1 MKIYNKLIRDNIPS
15 IMSAQ
20 GKNFRTHVAEPEEYK
35 VKLKEKLIEE
45 VNEFLEDPC
54 LEELADI
61 LEVFSALVDAMGY
74 SQEELAQRVNE
85 KSDERGSFES
95 RIVLESVEE

>member
-1 MKIYNKLIRDNIPS
+1 MKVYNKLIRDNVPS
-15 IMSAQ
+15 AMSAQ
-20 GKNFRTHVAEPEEYK
+20 GKNFRTHVATPEEYK

-74 SQEELAQRVNE
+74 SQDQLAKCMGD
-85 KSDERGSFES
+85 KSDEKGTFES
-95 RIVLESVEE
+95 KIILETVEE

>member
-1 MKIYNKLIRDNIPS
+1 MKVYNKLIRDNIPS

-61 LEVFSALVDAMGY
+61 LEVFSALVDVMGY
-74 SQEELAQRVNE
+74 SQDELAECVSD
-85 KSDERGSFES
+85 KSYERGAFES
-95 RIVLESVEE
+95 RIILETVEE

>member
-1 MKIYNKLIRDNIPS
+1 MKVYNKLIRDNVPS

-20 GKNFRTHVAEPEEYK
+20 GKNFRTHVAEPEEHK

-61 LEVFSALVDAMGY
+61 FEVFSALIDAMGY
-74 SQEELAQRVNE
+74 SQDELVECMGN
-85 KSDERGSFES
+85 KSDEKGAFKS
-95 RIVLESVEE
+95 RIILETVEE

>member
-1 MKIYNKLIRDNIPS
+1 MKIYNKLVRDNIPS
-15 IMSAQ
+15 IMSTQ

-35 VKLKEKLIEE
+35 IKLKEKLIEE
-45 VNEFLEDPC
+45 VHEFLEEPC

-74 SQEELAQRVNE
+74 SQEELAE
-85 KSDERGSFES
+85 CTTDKSDEKGSFES
-95 RIVLESVEE
+95 RIILESVEE

>member
-1 MKIYNKLIRDNIPS
+1 MKIYNKLVRDNIPS
-15 IMSAQ
+15 TMSAQ

-35 VKLKEKLIEE
+35 IKLKEKLIEE
-45 VNEFLEDPC
+45 VHEFLEDPC

-74 SQEELAQRVNE
+74 SQEELAE
-85 KSDERGSFES
+85 CMTDKSDERGSFES
-95 RIVLESVEE
+95 RIILESVEE